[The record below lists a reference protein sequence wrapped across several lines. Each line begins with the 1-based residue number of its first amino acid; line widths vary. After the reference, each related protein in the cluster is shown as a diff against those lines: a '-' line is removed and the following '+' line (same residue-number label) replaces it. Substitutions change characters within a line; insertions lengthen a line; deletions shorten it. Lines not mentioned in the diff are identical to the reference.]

1 MKPVEILESKIEQD
15 SKSEVSGTKA
25 ALIRRHKE
33 QKSGRFGREGSFF
46 CVCVFVYG
54 SGGEGQRKTGV
65 ECLFRRATDTP
76 AASDTPPTHTH
87 SYEYM
92 CVCVCRSLDVYHETE
107 LTSFQEIKAAY
118 GIFNK

>member
-46 CVCVFVYG
+46 CVCVCLYMEVEG
-54 SGGEGQRKTGV
+54 RGRGRQVWSVCLGELPTH
-65 ECLFRRATDTP
+65 LLRATP
-76 AASDTPPTHTH
+76 LQHTH
-87 SYEYM
+87 IHRNI
-92 CVCVCRSLDVYHETE
+92 CVCVCAGV
-107 LTSFQEIKAAY
+107 
-118 GIFNK
+118 